1 MISGVRLD
9 EADEDSQRCHDG
21 NAGSS
26 GNRCGCAGGMAAAVA
41 RLRRR
46 RRRCGGQAWRG
57 DDCRLD
63 HHPHDEPL
71 SLLAVSR
78 LAADEA
84 EEARAVEN
92 ELGGAVGEG
101 RERLRGVAGV
111 EGGAVH
117 QEHRVVGV
125 LEVWQRI
132 HLH

>member
-1 MISGVRLD
+1 MT
-9 EADEDSQRCHDG
+9 
-21 NAGSS
+21 
-26 GNRCGCAGGMAAAVA
+26 AAVV

-46 RRRCGGQAWRG
+46 RWSGGRAWRR
-57 DDCRLD
+57 DDGRLD
-63 HHPHDEPL
+63 HDPHDEPL
-71 SLLAVSR
+71 SLLAVAR

-92 ELGGAVGEG
+92 ELGAAVVEG

-125 LEVWQRI
+125 LEVCQRI
-132 HLH
+132 RRH